1 MALAYV
7 NNEIRSLISVNV
19 ETEQQAVGIA
29 GSINEDHTL
38 RLGIKVTFKKVNY

>member
-7 NNEIRSLISVNV
+7 NNEMRSLISVNV
-19 ETEQQAVGIA
+19 DTEQQVVGIA
-29 GSINEDHTL
+29 GSSNEDHTQ